1 MTKAVNASV
10 LIFNQQSSIFSLQLC
25 GRSSRLSRPWFCRF
39 GQISTLS
46 FCEEGVWP
54 GLYASLLF
62 ADDDV
67 LEHLVIPH
75 QRTELL
81 LEGVPCR
88 PVRLEKVDCDLA
100 DDVEV
105 LRGIR
110 VAHPGVVLAGRR
122 ADAKTG
128 NREASASGRENGSAR
143 NARDVDLRA
152 ASAGIRLTQCRG
164 SALPPG
170 DVCCGELCRGE
181 RAGVGCRFRAQ
192 VEGRTEGTQG
202 DARLAAV
209 CGEAPARS
217 IHRGD

>member
-10 LIFNQQSSIFSLQLC
+10 LIFNLQSSIFSLQVR

-46 FCEEGVWP
+46 FREDGLRP
-54 GLYASLLF
+54 SLYAALLF
-62 ADDDV
+62 ADDDM

-88 PVRLEKVDCDLA
+88 PVRLEKIDCDLT

-110 VAHPGVVLAGRR
+110 VAHPGVVLAEAHVQRPVKFVLKPPVG
-122 ADAKTG
+122 A
-128 NREASASGRENGSAR
+128 NCLEREIGIDRER
-143 NARDVDLRA
+143 RDV
-152 ASAGIRLTQCRG
+152 
-164 SALPPG
+164 
-170 DVCCGELCRGE
+170 V
-181 RAGVGCRFRAQ
+181 
-192 VEGRTEGTQG
+192 
-202 DARLAAV
+202 ARLLARY
-209 CGEAPARS
+209 ARS
-217 IHRGD
+217 EERRVGKECRSRWSPYH